1 MTYEE
6 LKQIIISANEIITG
20 TDAEIVNIEM
30 IKLNAKLIKIKLNAK
45 LIKRIAQQEIID
57 EVNKRINNANINS
70 INCNGRE
77 FPAFTC

>member
-20 TDAEIVNIEM
+20 TDAEIVNVEM
-30 IKLNAKLIKIKLNAK
+30 IKLNAKLIKK
-45 LIKRIAQQEIID
+45 IAQQEIID